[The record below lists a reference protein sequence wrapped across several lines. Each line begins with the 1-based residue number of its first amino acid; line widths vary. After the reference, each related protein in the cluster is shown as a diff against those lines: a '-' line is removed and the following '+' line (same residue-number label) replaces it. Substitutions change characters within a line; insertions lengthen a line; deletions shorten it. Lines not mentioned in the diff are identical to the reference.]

1 MNGKSDQDIESFVAR
16 ALLAILA
23 GKVTELAR
31 PTIRGA
37 RQFRYDEAETPDLML
52 IETRTGN
59 PVNYTSAYL
68 LYGNSDEEHKKDQPI
83 WRLTLDIVWDDA
95 ELLMHGLN
103 LPTAQ
108 TFYDK
113 ARREGYEKGI
123 VAKIPKL
130 LEKTYMFEATTNPE
144 ISRFSGEH
152 LVHYRDGKTSYVIC
166 TATFYGGRYR
176 PF

>member
-1 MNGKSDQDIESFVAR
+1 MNGKSDQDIASFVAR

-59 PVNYTSAYL
+59 PVNYTSAHL
-68 LYGNSDEEHKKDQPI
+68 LYGNSDEEHRKDMPI
-83 WRLTLDIVWDDA
+83 WRFTLDIVWDDA

-103 LPTAQ
+103 LPDAQ
-108 TFYDK
+108 AFYDK
-113 ARREGYEKGI
+113 ARSKGYEKGI

-130 LEKTYMFEATTNPE
+130 NERVFTFEDTADPE
-144 ISRFSGEH
+144 IACFSGEH
-152 LVHYRDGKTSYVIC
+152 LVHYRDGKTSHVIC

>member
-1 MNGKSDQDIESFVAR
+1 MNGKSDQDIKSFVAR

-31 PTIRGA
+31 PTMRGA
-37 RQFRYDEAETPDLML
+37 RQFRYDERETPDLML

-68 LYGNSDEEHKKDQPI
+68 LYGNSDEEHQKDEPI

-95 ELLMHGLN
+95 ELLLHGLN
-103 LPTAQ
+103 LPDAQ
-108 TFYDK
+108 AFYDK
-113 ARREGYEKGI
+113 ARSDGYAKGI

-130 LEKTYMFEATTNPE
+130 NKGTYTFEDTANPE
-144 ISRFSGEH
+144 VSGFSGEH
-152 LVHYRDGKTSYVIC
+152 IVCFRNGKTSHTIC

-176 PF
+176 PS